1 MPTSDSGPCRGRRG
15 ALLPALL
22 AALLAPAA
30 PAWLGAQGAS
40 LRGTVADSATGA
52 PLARV
57 TVSVDGVP
65 QQVLTDASG
74 RFVFTAL
81 PRGTAVVRARRLGYL
96 PAEQAVRIRPG
107 VVAEVVLRL
116 VAAEARLSAV
126 RTVAPLTEREQFEQ
140 GTAAGSF
147 PLEGG
152 VLAALPAVGEPD
164 ALRAAQLFPG
174 VVARHDFTAGLN
186 VRGAEQDQLLVR
198 LDGIPLYQP
207 FHLGGVVGAFMEA
220 TVGSLQL
227 TTGAPSAAVGG
238 RLGAQLE
245 VTSAEEARPGVH
257 GELQGSLLAGSMVL
271 GGANGAGSRSWQ
283 LAVRRTYADRIARA
297 VADRDLPYAFT
308 DAHWHARQ
316 ALPGG
321 GELSMT
327 AYHGRD
333 RLREDFAQ
341 RRDTLG
347 TDGAYALDWGNDAA
361 GVTWRQ
367 PLGRA
372 LLEHR
377 AQVTRFVS
385 RQDEGAGSRSQRNDV
400 REWRLSGA
408 VRLPRGA
415 HALAAG
421 WEAVQ
426 HDLLYRDALPQLAA
440 VREWSVQR
448 PRSGALFLEDQWQ
461 AGARLQLRAGVRA
474 EGLSGAGWVGVSPR
488 VAATWRLADST
499 AVTVTGGRSAQ
510 WVHALREEEDALR
523 LFDRWVLSDSTRPV
537 TRATQGAVGVERW
550 IARNRFV
557 RVELFAS
564 AQDPLLERNPRDDLD
579 VVGDEVRA
587 ITGRAHGV
595 ELLLRQVA
603 TGPRTGWIAYS
614 YVRAT
619 RALGGDTWAPA
630 QDRRHTL
637 NAVGSWRLAN
647 GTVLGGR
654 IGVGSGIPVTGVEA
668 QLVRRLADPVQG
680 RWDRGATD
688 RDVQAVPGAR
698 NALRLPPVVRLDL
711 SVQRTFVRARTQLT
725 PVLGLVNATNRRN
738 VFAYRYDF
746 RAVPATRTSLS
757 QLPLL
762 PTVGL
767 TVAW

>member
-347 TDGAYALDWGNDAA
+347 TDGAYALDWGNDAV

>member
-1 MPTSDSGPCRGRRG
+1 V
-15 ALLPALL
+15 L
-22 AALLAPAA
+22 
-30 PAWLGAQGAS
+30 LGAQGAAPS

-74 RFVFTAL
+74 RFAFSAL
-81 PRGTAVVRARRLGYL
+81 PRGTAVVRARRLGFL

-107 VVAEVVLRL
+107 AVAEVTLRL
-116 VAAEARLSAV
+116 VAAEARLAAV

-164 ALRAAQLFPG
+164 ALRAAQWFPG

-186 VRGAEQDQLLVR
+186 VRGAEQDRLLVR

-227 TTGAPSAAVGG
+227 TSGAPSAAVGG

-245 VTSAEEARPGVH
+245 VTSTEEARPGVH
-257 GELQGSLLAGSMVL
+257 GELQGSLLAGSLVL
-271 GGANGAGSRSWQ
+271 GGANQAGSRSWQ

-297 VADRDLPYAFT
+297 VADRDLPYAFA

-321 GELSMT
+321 GSLAMT

-361 GVTWRQ
+361 GLTWQQ
-367 PLGRA
+367 PLGGA

-377 AQVTRFVS
+377 AHVTRFVS

-426 HDLLYRDALPQLAA
+426 HDLLYRDALPQLAT

-448 PRSGALFLEDQWQ
+448 PRSGALFVEDQWQ

-474 EGLSGAGWVGVSPR
+474 EALSGAGWMGVSPR

-499 AVTVTGGRSAQ
+499 AVTVTGGRTAQ

-523 LFDRWVLSDSTRPV
+523 LFDRWVVSDRTRPV

-564 AQDPLLERNPRDDLD
+564 AQDPLLERDPRDDLD

-595 ELLLRQVA
+595 ELLLRQVS
-603 TGPRTGWIAYS
+603 TGARTGWIAYS

-654 IGVGSGIPVTGVEA
+654 LGVGSGVPVTGVEA
-668 QLVRRLADPVQG
+668 QLVRRLVDPVQG
-680 RWDRGATD
+680 RWDRGAVE
-688 RDVQAVPGAR
+688 RDVQAVAGER
-698 NALRLPPVVRLDL
+698 NGERLPWVVRLDL

>member
-1 MPTSDSGPCRGRRG
+1 M
-15 ALLPALL
+15 
-22 AALLAPAA
+22 
-30 PAWLGAQGAS
+30 
-40 LRGTVADSATGA
+40 
-52 PLARV
+52 
-57 TVSVDGVP
+57 
-65 QQVLTDASG
+65 
-74 RFVFTAL
+74 
-81 PRGTAVVRARRLGYL
+81 
-96 PAEQAVRIRPG
+96 
-107 VVAEVVLRL
+107 
-116 VAAEARLSAV
+116 
-126 RTVAPLTEREQFEQ
+126 
-140 GTAAGSF
+140 
-147 PLEGG
+147 
-152 VLAALPAVGEPD
+152 
-164 ALRAAQLFPG
+164 
-174 VVARHDFTAGLN
+174 VARA
-186 VRGAEQDQLLVR
+186 DQNLC
-198 LDGIPLYQP
+198 
-207 FHLGGVVGAFMEA
+207 A
-220 TVGSLQL
+220 
-227 TTGAPSAAVGG
+227 
-238 RLGAQLE
+238 
-245 VTSAEEARPGVH
+245 
-257 GELQGSLLAGSMVL
+257 
-271 GGANGAGSRSWQ
+271 
-283 LAVRRTYADRIARA
+283 
-297 VADRDLPYAFT
+297 
-308 DAHWHARQ
+308 
-316 ALPGG
+316 
-321 GELSMT
+321 
-327 AYHGRD
+327 
-333 RLREDFAQ
+333 
-341 RRDTLG
+341 
-347 TDGAYALDWGNDAA
+347 
-361 GVTWRQ
+361 
-367 PLGRA
+367 
-372 LLEHR
+372 
-377 AQVTRFVS
+377 
-385 RQDEGAGSRSQRNDV
+385 
-400 REWRLSGA
+400 
-408 VRLPRGA
+408 
-415 HALAAG
+415 
-421 WEAVQ
+421 
-426 HDLLYRDALPQLAA
+426 
-440 VREWSVQR
+440 
-448 PRSGALFLEDQWQ
+448 RSGALFLEDQWQ

-587 ITGRAHGV
+587 ITGRAYGV

-680 RWDRGATD
+680 RWDRGVTD

>member
-1 MPTSDSGPCRGRRG
+1 MRTSERGWGLVAGAILWLGP
-15 ALLPALL
+15 ALSAPALL
-22 AALLAPAA
+22 GAQAAA
-30 PAWLGAQGAS
+30 PS
-40 LRGTVADSATGA
+40 VRGTVVDDATGA
-52 PLARV
+52 PLPRV

-65 QQVLTDASG
+65 QQLLTDASG
-74 RFVFTAL
+74 RFAFAAL
-81 PRGTAVVRARRLGYL
+81 PRGTAVVRARRLGYA
-96 PAEQAVRIRPG
+96 PADQAVRIRPG
-107 VVAEVVLRL
+107 AVAEVVLRL
-116 VAAEARLSAV
+116 VAAENRLSAV

-245 VTSAEEARPGVH
+245 VTSTEEARPGVH

-271 GGANGAGSRSWQ
+271 GGANGAGTRSWQ
-283 LAVRRTYADRIARA
+283 LALRRTYADRIARA

-361 GVTWRQ
+361 GLTWRQ

-377 AQVTRFVS
+377 VQVTRFVS
-385 RQDEGAGSRSQRNDV
+385 RQDEGAGARSQRNDV
-400 REWRLSGA
+400 REWRLTGA

-440 VREWSVQR
+440 VREWTVQR

-461 AGARLQLRAGVRA
+461 AGRLQLRAGVRA
-474 EGLSGAGWVGVSPR
+474 EALSGAGWMGVSPR
-488 VAATWRLADST
+488 LAATWRLADST
-499 AVTVTGGRSAQ
+499 AVTVTGGRTAQ

-523 LFDRWVLSDSTRPV
+523 LFDRWVLSDATRPV
-537 TRATQGAVGVERW
+537 TRATHAAVGVERW
-550 IARNRFV
+550 VARHRFV
-557 RVELFAS
+557 RVEAFTV
-564 AQDPLLERNPRDDLD
+564 AQDPLLERHPRDDLD

-595 ELLLRQVA
+595 ELLVRQVA

-614 YVRAT
+614 VVRAT
-619 RALGGDTWAPA
+619 RALGGDRWAPA

-637 NAVGSWRLAN
+637 NAVGTWRLAN
-647 GTVLGGR
+647 GTVLGAR
-654 IGVGSGIPVTGVEA
+654 LGVGSGVPVTGVEA

-680 RWDRGATD
+680 RWDRGVTD
-688 RDVQAVPGAR
+688 RDVQAVAGAR
-698 NALRLPPVVRLDL
+698 HALRLPPMVRVDL

-762 PTVGL
+762 PTLGL

>member
-1 MPTSDSGPCRGRRG
+1 
-15 ALLPALL
+15 
-22 AALLAPAA
+22 
-30 PAWLGAQGAS
+30 
-40 LRGTVADSATGA
+40 
-52 PLARV
+52 
-57 TVSVDGVP
+57 
-65 QQVLTDASG
+65 
-74 RFVFTAL
+74 
-81 PRGTAVVRARRLGYL
+81 
-96 PAEQAVRIRPG
+96 
-107 VVAEVVLRL
+107 
-116 VAAEARLSAV
+116 
-126 RTVAPLTEREQFEQ
+126 VAPLTEREQFEQ
-140 GTAAGSF
+140 GASAGSF
-147 PLEGG
+147 PLDGG

-207 FHLGGVVGAFMEA
+207 FHLGGVFGAFMEA
-220 TVGSLQL
+220 TIGSLQL
-227 TTGAPSAAVGG
+227 TAGAPSAAVGG

-245 VTSAEEARPGVH
+245 VTSTEEARPGVH

-271 GGANGAGSRSWQ
+271 GGANEAGTRSWQ
-283 LAVRRTYADRIARA
+283 LAVRHTYAHRIARA
-297 VADRDLPYAFT
+297 VADRALPYAFR
-308 DAHWHARQ
+308 DAQAHARQ

-321 GELSMT
+321 GELAVT

-333 RLREDFAQ
+333 RLREDFTQ

-367 PLGRA
+367 PVGRA

-377 AQVTRFVS
+377 AHVTRFAS
-385 RQDEGAGSRSQRNDV
+385 QQEEGAGALSARNDV
-400 REWRLSGA
+400 REWRLGGT

-426 HDLLYRDALPQLAA
+426 HDLLYREALPQLAA
-440 VREWSVQR
+440 VREWTVQR
-448 PRSGALFLEDQWQ
+448 PRSGALFVEDQWQ
-461 AGARLQLRAGVRA
+461 PAGRLAVRAGVRA
-474 EGLSGAGWVGVSPR
+474 EALSGAGWMGVSPR
-488 VAATWRLADST
+488 LAATWRLADST
-499 AVTVTGGRSAQ
+499 AITLTGGRTAQ

-523 LFDRWVLSDSTRPV
+523 LFDRWVLSDATRPV
-537 TRATQGAVGVERW
+537 TRATHAAVGVERW
-550 IARNRFV
+550 VARHRFV
-557 RVELFAS
+557 RVEAFAS

-587 ITGRAHGV
+587 ITGRSHGV
-595 ELLLRQVA
+595 ELLVRQVA

-614 YVRAT
+614 WVRTT
-619 RALGGDTWAPA
+619 RALGAEAWAPA

-654 IGVGSGIPVTGVEA
+654 IGVGSGVPVTGVEA

-688 RDVQAVPGAR
+688 RDVQAVAGAR
-698 NALRLPPVVRLDL
+698 HALRLPPMVRVDL

-725 PVLGLVNATNRRN
+725 PVVGLVNATNRRN

-762 PTVGL
+762 PTLGL